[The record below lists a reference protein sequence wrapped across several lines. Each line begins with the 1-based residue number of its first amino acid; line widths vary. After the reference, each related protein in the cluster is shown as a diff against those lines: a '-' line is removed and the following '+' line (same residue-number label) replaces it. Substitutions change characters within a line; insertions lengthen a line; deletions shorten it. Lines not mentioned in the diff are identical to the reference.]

1 MDRGFHFSKPR
12 FVPPFVPPLC
22 LCYPLFH
29 AFLGLRLATGPAIEK
44 TLRCCRHATTLT
56 SATRSDNN
64 NNPCGLKNSEPARL
78 RPVRPESAREYLFVS
93 AIARPAV
100 TAPCYVRTSLRTSAL
115 RTAVS
120 VATSVATSPLSTS
133 VWLVTGALTAALL
146 TGPKPLQPLL
156 QRPVSVRTS
165 VRSCVRTSAVR
176 TGVLLETVWKHQPWK
191 PAFACQ
197 HPVRFCQW
205 RFCCQPAWQLRRW
218 QPACSG
224 DFLVTIVDFQR
235 LLFGYFWLLPV
246 LTFCVLLWTSILEDA
261 TKYSANS
268 YISAIK

>member
-1 MDRGFHFSKPR
+1 MDRGFRFSEHR

-29 AFLGLRLATGPAIEK
+29 AFLGLRPATGPAIEK
-44 TLRCCRHATTLT
+44 TLRCCRHATALT
-56 SATRSDNN
+56 SATRPDIN

-78 RPVRPESAREYLFVS
+78 RPVRPESAREYLFCFRH
-93 AIARPAV
+93 RPACRYS
-100 TAPCYVRTSLRTSAL
+100 PCYSGLFQCEPLRCEPAFCWKH
-115 RTAVS
+115 R
-120 VATSVATSPLSTS
+120 
-133 VWLVTGALTAALL
+133 
-146 TGPKPLQPLL
+146 
-156 QRPVSVRTS
+156 
-165 VRSCVRTSAVR
+165 
-176 TGVLLETVWKHQPWK
+176 WKHQPWK

-261 TKYSANS
+261 TKYSVNS